1 MYKIQLFIQSLFV
14 VLTFELVYLSQ
25 FSHADV
31 GTAAHYR
38 TPYLRKWH
46 WTKVTPLHY
55 CYSKLWALFFI
66 RYTATACYGNDA
78 TQFPSSNLFASAGE
92 GIWDNGAACG
102 RQYLVRCISAAHP
115 RTCIPGQTIQ
125 IRIVDRALSSVSRPS
140 RHGATIVLSKTAFRM
155 IARPSTSYIN
165 IEFQQ
170 WVSIIISSFSL
181 FPPQPFN
188 FSSGFWFRISLKFY

>member
-1 MYKIQLFIQSLFV
+1 MAIKSLTDFEFISAVKWLGIRLDKLGSVTYLIQDSLGRNTLRMYKIQLFIQSLFL
-14 VLTFELVYLSQ
+14 VLSFELVYLSQ

-38 TPYLRKWH
+38 TPYL
-46 WTKVTPLHY
+46 P
-55 CYSKLWALFFI
+55 
-66 RYTATACYGNDA
+66 TACYGNDA

-170 WVSIIISSFSL
+170 V
-181 FPPQPFN
+181 
-188 FSSGFWFRISLKFY
+188 